1 MANLPRPSYEA
12 DQFRLSQSMRD
23 DASRFAPVVQRRLAD
38 VADPQSRLMVARG
51 RGNADMMQRMGPD
64 TAAMTPLERTT
75 NTPFARVMQRSRAL
89 SRIGMMGEN
98 AVYQQQF
105 RDRVGLATIGQ
116 QFRANQAGD
125 LSQLSKMQAET
136 TAARMRADQSLG
148 AARAGALGS
157 IAGGVARGLQG
168 YSWGGGA
175 DTGTPYS
182 QDQAVQFNQ
191 GNPYGVG
198 GGPGIYS

>member
-1 MANLPRPSYEA
+1 MPSIPRPTYEA

-23 DASRFAPVVQRRLAD
+23 DATRFAPVVQRRLAD

-51 RGNADMMQRMGPD
+51 RGNADTMQQMGPQV
-64 TAAMTPLERTT
+64 AAQTPLARTAD
-75 NTPFARVMQRSRAL
+75 TPFNRVMQRGKAL

-125 LSQLSKMQAET
+125 LSALSRMQSES
-136 TAARMRADQSLG
+136 TASRMRADQTLAS
-148 AARAGALGS
+148 ARMGALGT
-157 IAGGVARGLQG
+157 IAGGVARGVQG
-168 YSWGGGA
+168 YKWGGS
-175 DTGTPYS
+175 DTGT
-182 QDQAVQFNQ
+182 QTTRDQAVQFNQ
-191 GNPYGVG
+191 GNPYGIG
-198 GGPGIYS
+198 GRPGYDT